1 MPQHKSCEKRMKQD
15 VKRTARNRADRGNL
29 RTAVRAFRELE
40 AGKRPAEYS
49 QLQSLLDRAVKKGII
64 SKNRAARLKSRLSPA
79 VAA

>member
-1 MPQHKSCEKRMKQD
+1 MPQHKSCEKRIKQD

-79 VAA
+79 AAA